1 MYFVRY
7 AEKIYRYTGTEDWD
21 KDELPEFTSY
31 YDYDD
36 EQKWSVAGLKKE
48 AKRVAFGTKD
58 WDEDALTAIDTELER
73 RNHSEALLC
82 FGKWDD
88 LMDALYDDDNE
99 DYEDEDEE
107 EDRRPIIYPEDITL
121 PTRKL
126 IRDVARI
133 EHEEMAFRKKNAG
146 KQPSDLN
153 EKTVKEFLKLD
164 KKGWKA
170 RETLMNSDLAQMILE
185 LYDPIEDLKM
195 MAAQMFFLY
204 SQERMRA
211 EVEGREPDEEFF
223 YAGSNLYAHAVVS
236 QIADANADEED
247 DEADDDDYIFP
258 QDMDMNELAKYAE
271 AFSERVKSGDLDDEF
286 LEGVDQVTEYTLK
299 EKGFDI
305 NTLSGAKAAQK
316 FLENA
321 RVEDAFITEGPIDNA
336 VDWHMGEARLDA
348 MLKCVKARIQKMIN
362 KN

>member
-7 AEKIYRYTGTEDWD
+7 AEKIYRYTGTERWNVN
-21 KDELPEFTSY
+21 ELPEFTSY
-31 YDYDD
+31 YDFDD
-36 EQKWSVAGLKKE
+36 ERKWSVAGLKKE
-48 AKRVAFGTKD
+48 ARRVAFGAED
-58 WDEDALTAIDTELER
+58 WDEDALTAIDAELAR
-73 RNHSEALLC
+73 RNHSEEPLCIKNWNGLLNAL
-82 FGKWDD
+82 
-88 LMDALYDDDNE
+88 ADDDEEE
-99 DYEDEDEE
+99 DDD

-121 PTRKL
+121 PTRRL
-126 IRDVARI
+126 IRDVAKM
-133 EHEEMAFRKKNAG
+133 EHEEMAFRKKNAA
-146 KQPSDLN
+146 KQPGDLN
-153 EKTVKEFLKLD
+153 EKTIKEFMKLD
-164 KKGWKA
+164 EKGWKA
-170 RETLMNSDLAQMILE
+170 REALMNSDLAQMILE
-185 LYDPIEDLKM
+185 CYDPIEDLKT

-247 DEADDDDYIFP
+247 DEADDDDYVFP

-286 LEGVDQVTEYTLK
+286 LEGMDQVMEYTMK